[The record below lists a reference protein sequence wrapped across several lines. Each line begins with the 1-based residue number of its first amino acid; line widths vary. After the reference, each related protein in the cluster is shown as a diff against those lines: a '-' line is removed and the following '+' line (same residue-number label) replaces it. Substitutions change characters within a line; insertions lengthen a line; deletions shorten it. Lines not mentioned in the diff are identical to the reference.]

1 MIIMRKFIKYSGI
14 LWSVM
19 LALVLFP
26 SCQKFLNPD
35 QELKITKD
43 NLYDDWYEYRSVE
56 MGMYGLQQKLVEQL
70 MVLGELRGDLLK
82 ITPNADADLVEVYN
96 FNISKTNKYASPE
109 NFYKLIAACN
119 SFINVLESKHPEVTD
134 KSITEISNYDR
145 LYGEALCMRAWAYFN
160 AVRIY
165 GKVPFIPETEQT
177 MQQIETYV
185 NSPGKYV
192 DSVYIS
198 FGIDGYHNDTTYNQP
213 IDLEKKYYDVRM
225 ITDHFINE
233 LETKVKAVGVNH
245 YIDNNDDSWEITIW
259 SPWSMNAL
267 IGQMY
272 LNEGNYSKAKEY
284 FSKVVDNNTETH
296 RYQIDSRFAYGSWA
310 NIFTS
315 IDNREHIYTIW
326 FNKTYFQ
333 QNNFQNL
340 FEPGAAHDFM
350 LKPTKRAV
358 DLWETVWRNQIISEN
373 TSNPNLTKMVYVGF
387 PSDIYRGYGVSYV
400 YYNNS
405 NVLSGP
411 DYERMLRLRMQGDER
426 NSRAI
431 MEGMDTVA
439 VKYSINKN
447 TFSNDANYIIYRA
460 AGINLYLAEIF
471 TYWAYPDQ
479 YDVVHTY
486 TANALNIINTGSYYN
501 PQQDRVQMGVRGR
514 VGLGSGYDAVD
525 IKNIIYT
532 HDPYTNK
539 ITGYRKLT
547 NNFSEKQKYLEDQI
561 MDERARELAF
571 EGERFYD
578 LMRVAKRRNDPSW
591 LAEKV
596 AAKYPAGQR
605 EQIYSLL
612 LDENNWYIHYFDDQP
627 AN

>member
-1 MIIMRKFIKYSGI
+1 MKKLIKYSGI

-19 LALVLFP
+19 IALVLFP
-26 SCQKFLNPD
+26 SCEKFMNPD

-43 NLYDDWYEYRSVE
+43 KLFDDWYEYRSVE

-70 MVLGELRGDLLK
+70 LVLGELRGDLLK

-109 NFYKLIAACN
+109 NFFKLISACN
-119 SFINVLESKHPEVTD
+119 NFISVLETNHPEVTD
-134 KSITEISNYDR
+134 KSITEITNYDR
-145 LYGEALCMRAWAYFN
+145 LYGEVLCMRAWAYFN

-165 GKVPFIPETEQT
+165 GKVPFIPESLVT
-177 MQQIETYV
+177 MQEIEDYV
-185 NSPGKYV
+185 NSPGTYV
-192 DSVYIS
+192 DSVYIT
-198 FGIDGYHNDTTYNQP
+198 FGLDGYHNDTTYNQP
-213 IDLEKKYYDVRM
+213 TELEKKYYNIQM
-225 ITDHFINE
+225 ITDYFTNE

-245 YIDNNDDSWEITIW
+245 YIDNNDESWEITIW
-259 SPWSMNAL
+259 SPWSMHSL
-267 IGQMY
+267 LGQMY
-272 LNEGNYSKAKEY
+272 LNQGNYAKAAENFDLVIK
-284 FSKVVDNNTETH
+284 NNTETN
-296 RYQIDSRFAYGSWA
+296 RYQLDSRFAYNLWS

-326 FNKTYFQ
+326 FNKAYFQ

-340 FEPGAAHDFM
+340 FDAWGSHDYM

-358 DLWETVWRNQIISEN
+358 DMWETVWRNQIISEN
-373 TSNPNLTKMVYVGF
+373 NANPRLTRMVFRGTPTDF
-387 PSDIYRGYGVSYV
+387 YRGYGISYI

-405 NVLSGP
+405 GALMGP
-411 DYERMLRLRMQGDER
+411 DYERMIMLRAQGDER

-439 VKYSINKN
+439 TKYSINKDV
-447 TFSNDANYIIYRA
+447 FANDANYIIYRA
-460 AGINLYLAEIF
+460 AGINLYMAEIY

-486 TANALNIINTGSYYN
+486 TAKSLGLINDGSFYDPN
-501 PQQDRVQMGVRGR
+501 LDRVQMGVRGR
-514 VGLGSGYDAVD
+514 VGLGRGYDAVK
-525 IKNIIYT
+525 INNIQYI

-539 ITGYRKLT
+539 ITGYKNLT
-547 NNFSEKQKYLEDQI
+547 NDLEAKQKSLEDQI

-578 LMRVAKRRNDPSW
+578 LMRVAKRRNDPSY

-605 EQIYSLL
+605 DQIYSLL
-612 LDENNWYIHYFDDQP
+612 LDENNWYVKYFDDQP